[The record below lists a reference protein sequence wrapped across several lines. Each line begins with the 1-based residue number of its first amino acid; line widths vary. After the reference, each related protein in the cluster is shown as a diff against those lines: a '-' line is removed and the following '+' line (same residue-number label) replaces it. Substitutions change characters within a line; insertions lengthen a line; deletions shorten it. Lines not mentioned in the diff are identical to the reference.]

1 MQLQI
6 LLLKE
11 DQKRKIFFLTEK
23 HYPKNNDPID
33 ILYNWNFYILTKC
46 RPIKSIALYIVESAN
61 LRNLN

>member
-11 DQKRKIFFLTEK
+11 DQKRKIFFLTEN
-23 HYPKNNDPID
+23 HYLKNNDPID

-46 RPIKSIALYIVESAN
+46 RPIKSIAL
-61 LRNLN
+61 